1 MTPAA
6 RIEAAIELLGRIDA
20 EVAPAERVVARY
32 LRERRYIGSKDR
44 RALGDLAYRVLRAR
58 ARLDWWLERIG
69 PGPGDER

>member
-20 EVAPAERVVARY
+20 EVAPAERVMARY

-44 RALGDLAYRVLRAR
+44 RGLGDLNSS
-58 ARLDWWLERIG
+58 
-69 PGPGDER
+69 PGFR